1 MERQIATV
9 DGTGR
14 IALPAT
20 VRAVLGI
27 IPGTQIEVSVVD
39 RHLLLTPV
47 KEDPIN
53 AVRSMYG
60 IGTALE
66 EDVKR
71 ATED

>member
-9 DGTGR
+9 DGNGR

-39 RHLLLTPV
+39 RQLLLTPV
-47 KEDPIN
+47 KEDPIE
-53 AVRSMYG
+53 AVRGLYG
-60 IGTALE
+60 FGTALE
-66 EDVKR
+66 EDVKP
-71 ATED
+71 ATES